1 MAILLETIK
10 SSSLTARRYSNHS
23 SSSNDNTKEE
33 EGEEETTTTIITT
46 TFHLQGN
53 HAEDTVSEV
62 LEAVGYN
69 MTVFEPLTCVRWN
82 LEQYRCFNWI
92 LAILNIF

>member
-10 SSSLTARRYSNHS
+10 SSSLTARRYSNH
-23 SSSNDNTKEE
+23 NNNNNTKEE

-46 TFHLQGN
+46 TFHLQGT

-69 MTVFEPLTCVRWN
+69 MTVFEPLNNGTIIINATGR
-82 LEQYRCFNWI
+82 
-92 LAILNIF
+92 

>member
-10 SSSLTARRYSNHS
+10 SSSLTARRYSNNNNN
-23 SSSNDNTKEE
+23 SNSNNTKEE

-46 TFHLQGN
+46 TFHLQGT

-69 MTVFEPLTCVRWN
+69 MTVFEPLNNGTIIINATGR
-82 LEQYRCFNWI
+82 
-92 LAILNIF
+92 

>member
-1 MAILLETIK
+1 MAILLQTIK
-10 SSSLTARRYSNHS
+10 SSSLTARRYSNHNN
-23 SSSNDNTKEE
+23 SNSNNTNEE

-46 TFHLQGN
+46 TFHLQGT

-69 MTVFEPLTCVRWN
+69 VTVFEPLNNGTIVINATGR
-82 LEQYRCFNWI
+82 
-92 LAILNIF
+92 

>member
-10 SSSLTARRYSNHS
+10 SSSLTARRYSNHNNN
-23 SSSNDNTKEE
+23 SNSNNTKEE

-46 TFHLQGN
+46 TFHLQGT
-53 HAEDTVSEV
+53 HAEDTVPEV

-69 MTVFEPLTCVRWN
+69 MTVFEPLNTGTLIINATGR
-82 LEQYRCFNWI
+82 
-92 LAILNIF
+92 

>member
-10 SSSLTARRYSNHS
+10 SSSLTARRYSNHNNNNN
-23 SSSNDNTKEE
+23 SNSNNTKEE
-33 EGEEETTTTIITT
+33 EGKEETTTTIITT
-46 TFHLQGN
+46 TFDLQGT

-69 MTVFEPLTCVRWN
+69 MTVFEPLNNGTIIINATGR
-82 LEQYRCFNWI
+82 
-92 LAILNIF
+92 

>member
-1 MAILLETIK
+1 MAILLEAIK
-10 SSSLTARRYSNHS
+10 SSSLTARRYSNHNNN
-23 SSSNDNTKEE
+23 SNSNNTNEE

-46 TFHLQGN
+46 TFHLQGT

-69 MTVFEPLTCVRWN
+69 VTVFEPLNNGTIVINPTGR
-82 LEQYRCFNWI
+82 
-92 LAILNIF
+92 